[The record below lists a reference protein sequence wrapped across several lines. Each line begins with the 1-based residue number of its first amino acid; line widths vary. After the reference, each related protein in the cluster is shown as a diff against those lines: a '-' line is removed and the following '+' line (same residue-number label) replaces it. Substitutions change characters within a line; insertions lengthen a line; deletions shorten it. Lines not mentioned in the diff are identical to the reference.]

1 MSETL
6 RSVLD
11 WLAWLAAL
19 AAIFGYV
26 LSFLRN
32 RPYVRPFS
40 SLGLLLTG
48 AALLAAPPIIDAV
61 AQSGRATPIVYAL
74 ILLVGAVVFQLI
86 AALRRRKPR
95 AAEARPA
102 QPNSG
107 GSHADAGA
115 AG

>member
-61 AQSGRATPIVYAL
+61 AESGRSTPIVYTL

-95 AAEARPA
+95 APQPA
-102 QPNSG
+102 QPAPASG
-107 GSHADAGA
+107 DAGA